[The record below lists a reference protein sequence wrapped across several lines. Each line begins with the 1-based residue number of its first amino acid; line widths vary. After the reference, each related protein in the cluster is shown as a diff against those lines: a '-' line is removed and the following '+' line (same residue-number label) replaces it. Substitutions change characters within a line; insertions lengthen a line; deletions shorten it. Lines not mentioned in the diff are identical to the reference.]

1 MSLSYIVINVEIIG
15 PFTQW
20 NLICDRDDQK
30 YLIHSC
36 NLHWAQFILYFY
48 FWKLFSDIHVCNI
61 CFIKTKKKKP
71 NKSICIYNVRA
82 THLASDRILTYI
94 HLRARIL
101 TPHCDDH
108 HFHFQL
114 IGGVCATLCYIKTH
128 IYINPYGGVWVH
140 VCVCACYWRQISY
153 YDAERCGAFKLL

>member
-1 MSLSYIVINVEIIG
+1 MIKN
-15 PFTQW
+15 
-20 NLICDRDDQK
+20 
-30 YLIHSC
+30 
-36 NLHWAQFILYFY
+36 ILY
-48 FWKLFSDIHVCNI
+48 IHVIYTERNLFCI
-61 CFIKTKKKKP
+61 SIFGSFFQIFMYVIYVLLKRKKKKP

-128 IYINPYGGVWVH
+128 IYINPYGGVWVY